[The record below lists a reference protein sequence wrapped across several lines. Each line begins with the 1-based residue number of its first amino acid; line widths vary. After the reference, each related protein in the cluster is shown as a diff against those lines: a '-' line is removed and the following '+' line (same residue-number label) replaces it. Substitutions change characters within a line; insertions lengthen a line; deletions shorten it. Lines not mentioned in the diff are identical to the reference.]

1 MSDPAL
7 ESADEELKE
16 PELEPEVEPELEL
29 ELDKLDAVEFDEDV
43 EGPG

>member
-7 ESADEELKE
+7 VSAEEELEE
-16 PELEPEVEPELEL
+16 PELEPELD
-29 ELDKLDAVEFDEDV
+29 ELDELDAVEFDKGA